1 MTIET
6 NVLFDGNDNLFKKI
20 LSKTKVY
27 GEYGCGLSTNWV
39 LKNTQADILSVDT
52 SKVWIESVKSTNI
65 KFKNRLNIKL
75 INLGEVGNWGWPLSY
90 DFASNFNA
98 YNDWI
103 WRQLSSPDTVL
114 IDGRFRVCCFLT
126 SLKYAKKGTKII
138 FDDYCNRP
146 YYHLVENYIQ
156 KEETY
161 GRQCLFI
168 VPDQKTINFKDLDN
182 DIKNFRYV
190 MD

>member
-1 MTIET
+1 MTLKTGI
-6 NVLFDGNDNLFKKI
+6 LFDGDDNLFKKI
-20 LSKTKVY
+20 LNKSIVY

-39 LKNTQADILSVDT
+39 LNNTQANILSVDT
-52 SKVWIESVKSTNI
+52 SKAWVESIKSKNIEH
-65 KFKNRLNIKL
+65 KNRLNIKL
-75 INLGEVGNWGWPLSY
+75 INLGEVGNWGRPLNYESA
-90 DFASNFNA
+90 FNFIA
-98 YNDWI
+98 YTDWLWNQI
-103 WRQLSSPDTVL
+103 SSPDIVL

-168 VPDQKTINFKDLDN
+168 VPDQKKINIKDLDN

>member
-114 IDGRFRVCCFLT
+114 IDGRFRVMCFF
-126 SLKYAKKGTKII
+126 SVMFFLKK
-138 FDDYCNRP
+138 
-146 YYHLVENYIQ
+146 
-156 KEETY
+156 
-161 GRQCLFI
+161 
-168 VPDQKTINFKDLDN
+168 
-182 DIKNFRYV
+182 KNFHKTNVIIDDFNRKEYSIINHYFKV
-190 MD
+190 IKVGRIGVAKISNQKKKFNLKKIETKYLLDPS